1 MLSYVIF
8 YWCAGYFPFTPPNK
22 NNGLYSFYPSTWLGM
37 KTSQNTPSILLH
49 PPASTAM
56 CCALILAISWSG
68 RFNLGSGF
76 RPWFCSMSEH
86 RTKAKYEIIW
96 TIGQE
101 KWIPMRSG
109 VWHIS
114 EHWMFKGKG
123 VGIEPRKM
131 ETWHGYKSNISFR
144 AAKAWEFTNKLK
156 FGQLNGSNQKWD
168 WQETVFLWTKT
179 CMPIQ
184 LQYHTITNLNS
195 TKHDFQFAWGSIDF
209 EVHRFIKSFHFR
221 GSDFD
226 PCGLLI
232 ICAGGY
238 SIPVRPNNWMD
249 VWVKLHMEPGKKM

>member
-1 MLSYVIF
+1 
-8 YWCAGYFPFTPPNK
+8 
-22 NNGLYSFYPSTWLGM
+22 M

-76 RPWFCSMSEH
+76 RRWFCSMSEH

-96 TIGQE
+96 TIGQK
-101 KWIPMRSG
+101 KWIPVRSG
-109 VWHIS
+109 VWDIS
-114 EHWMFKGKG
+114 EHWMLKGKG

-168 WQETVFLWTKT
+168 WQETVFFEPKHACLYNFNI
-179 CMPIQ
+179 IQ
-184 LQYHTITNLNS
+184 
-195 TKHDFQFAWGSIDF
+195 
-209 EVHRFIKSFHFR
+209 
-221 GSDFD
+221 
-226 PCGLLI
+226 
-232 ICAGGY
+232 
-238 SIPVRPNNWMD
+238 
-249 VWVKLHMEPGKKM
+249 